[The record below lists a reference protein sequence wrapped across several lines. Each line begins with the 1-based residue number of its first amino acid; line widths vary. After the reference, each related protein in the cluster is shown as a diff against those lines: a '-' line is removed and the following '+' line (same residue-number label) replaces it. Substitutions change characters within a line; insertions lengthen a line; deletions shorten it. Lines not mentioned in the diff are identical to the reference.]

1 MGLRFLTVCATVF
14 WLAGG
19 GSTAAMADVAF
30 LVILKVSQANQV
42 AFDVLA
48 QKMLDASR
56 VDDGL
61 LIYEFA
67 RTGETVYGYERY
79 TDDAAHERHQALIEP
94 FLPELMELAEFEK
107 IVTLTDVSESSR
119 PGFEAMGAEI
129 GTPIGGI
136 AQGRLGD

>member
-1 MGLRFLTVCATVF
+1 MVGRFLKTC
-14 WLAGG
+14 LAVLCLSVLIGT
-19 GSTAAMADVAF
+19 TARADVAF
-30 LVILKVSQANQV
+30 LVVLKVPQANNA

-48 QKMLDASR
+48 QKMLDASKA
-56 VDDGL
+56 DDGL

-107 IVTLTDVSESSR
+107 IVTLTDVSENSR
-119 PGFEAMGAEI
+119 AGFEAMGAEI
-129 GTPIGGI
+129 GSPIGGI

>member
-1 MGLRFLTVCATVF
+1 MVLRVLKACVTVL
-14 WLAGG
+14 WLAGVA
-19 GSTAAMADVAF
+19 STAARADVAF
-30 LVILKVSQANQV
+30 MVILKVPRVNQA
-42 AFDVLA
+42 AFDELA
-48 QKMLDASR
+48 QKMLDASKA
-56 VDDGL
+56 DGGL

-107 IVTLTDVSESSR
+107 IVTLTDISVSSR

-129 GTPIGGI
+129 GTPIGGV
-136 AQGRLGD
+136 AQGNLGD

>member
-1 MGLRFLTVCATVF
+1 
-14 WLAGG
+14 
-19 GSTAAMADVAF
+19 MADVAF